1 VISLVI
7 PAHNEERVIGRLLSR
22 LTTATDPHSPDTP
35 PNPDKADLDLIVVC
49 NGCVDAT
56 AEVAKRFPGV
66 RVIETPE
73 PSKRV
78 ALRLGDEAAR
88 GEFPR
93 VYVDADVELGRG
105 DVLALAAAL
114 ADPSVLACSPGRVIP
129 RTGVSRA
136 VRWYYDVWEQLPHVR
151 RGIFGRGV
159 IALSEAGYQRIAALP
174 MLMSDDLAMS
184 SAFDEE
190 ERRVV
195 DTAQVLVHPPRT
207 WADLV
212 RRRARAATGTTQA
225 YAGPADLRTD
235 SRTGKRDLIDL
246 VLRNPPLAVKMP
258 VFLAVAVLA
267 RRHAARAVRQGDYS
281 TWLRDDSSREGA
293 QP

>member
-1 VISLVI
+1 MI

-267 RRHAARAVRQGDYS
+267 RRHAARAVRRGDYS
-281 TWLRDDSSREGA
+281 TWLRDDSSREAA